1 MNKKI
6 PALFTIL
13 AFLAAIPIFAAQS
26 RSTEFHK
33 TGLKISKN
41 MTLNIK
47 FPNGFFVKGT
57 INGPT
62 GAAVESAYVFVGA
75 ASEQYSGYLGF
86 TDEAGKFSI
95 PVQAGKKYLRIAPP
109 SSDSIDPSKFS
120 RLLQKIVENINVT
133 KDTTV
138 SAVKL
143 KNGYILSGKVDPPAG
158 TGALKTFSPSIRVLL
173 PNAKDFGSIA
183 QTDGPSD
190 DISNKYAVALP
201 AGSYLLEAFGG
212 GTTVAKQIVQ
222 MQPTIQNV
230 KISKDTVKNIT
241 VPKGGYSLSG
251 TVKDA
256 SKTKLD
262 GILFIIPQSG
272 SFKDRILLFCGVS
285 EGVFGY
291 DTDLNLKN
299 LFISKGSYKL
309 MFVPLSYISADYKGK
324 ATVSYFDLTM
334 PAAAKTLA
342 LGAKNGFVVTGKA
355 TDANGKAMQA
365 IIAATNKSA
374 QADFDPLALN
384 GVFALSDDKGNYRI
398 ALPADTFN
406 FQAFPIPSD
415 SSSLAREKMLRR
427 LIGTAISK

>member
-6 PALFTIL
+6 PALFAVLAIL
-13 AFLAAIPIFAAQS
+13 AVIPIFAAQS
-26 RSTEFHK
+26 RSTEYHK
-33 TGLKISKN
+33 TGLKINKN
-41 MTLNIK
+41 ITLNIK

-57 INGPT
+57 IKGPN
-62 GAAVESAYVFVGA
+62 GAAVEGAIVFVGA
-75 ASEQYSGYLGF
+75 ASEQYSGYLGS

-95 PVQAGKKYLRIAPP
+95 PVQAGKKYLRIVPL
-109 SSDSIDPSKFS
+109 SSDSVDPAKFS

-133 KDTTV
+133 KDTAV
-138 SAVKL
+138 SPVKL

-158 TGALKTFSPSIRVLL
+158 TGALKTFSPSIRVVV
-173 PNAKDFGSIA
+173 PNAKDFGSLA
-183 QTDGPSD
+183 QTGGPND

-201 AGSYLLEAFGG
+201 AGSYRIGASAG
-212 GTTVAKQIVQ
+212 GTTVANQIVQ

-230 KISKDTVKNIT
+230 KVSKDTVKNIT
-241 VPKGGYSLSG
+241 LPKGGNSLSG

-256 SKTKLD
+256 SNTKLD
-262 GILFIIPQSG
+262 GILCIYPQSG
-272 SFKDRILLFCGVS
+272 PFEGRMLALCMVTK
-285 EGVFGY
+285 GVFGY

-299 LFISKGSYKL
+299 LFISSGSYTL

-342 LGAKNGFVVTGKA
+342 LVAKNGFVVSGKT

-365 IIAATNKSA
+365 IIGATNKSA
-374 QADFDPLALN
+374 QVDFNPLALN
-384 GVFALSDDKGNYRI
+384 GIFALSDDKGNYRI

-406 FQAFPIPSD
+406 FQALPIPSD
-415 SSSLAREKMLRR
+415 SSSLTREKMLQR
-427 LIGTAISK
+427 LIRTAISR

>member
-1 MNKKI
+1 
-6 PALFTIL
+6 
-13 AFLAAIPIFAAQS
+13 
-26 RSTEFHK
+26 
-33 TGLKISKN
+33 
-41 MTLNIK
+41 
-47 FPNGFFVKGT
+47 
-57 INGPT
+57 
-62 GAAVESAYVFVGA
+62 
-75 ASEQYSGYLGF
+75 
-86 TDEAGKFSI
+86 
-95 PVQAGKKYLRIAPP
+95 VQAGKKYLRIVPP
-109 SSDSIDPSKFS
+109 FSDSVDPSKFS
-120 RLLQKIVENINVT
+120 RLLEKIVENINVT
-133 KDTTV
+133 KDTSV
-138 SAVKL
+138 SPVKL

-173 PNAKDFGSIA
+173 PNTKDFGSIA
-183 QTDGPSD
+183 LTGGTND
-190 DISNKYAVALP
+190 DIQNKYAVALP
-201 AGSYLLEAFGG
+201 SGSYLIGAFAG
-212 GTTVAKQIVQ
+212 GTTVANQIVQ

-241 VPKGGYSLSG
+241 MPKGGYSLSG

-256 SKTKLD
+256 SHTKLD
-262 GILFIIPQSG
+262 GILFIIPKSG
-272 SFKDRILLFCGVS
+272 LFKGRILLFCGVS

-299 LFISKGSYKL
+299 VFIASGSYTL

-334 PAAAKTLA
+334 PATAKVLA
-342 LGAKNGFVVTGKA
+342 LVAKNGFVVSGKA

-374 QADFDPLALN
+374 QVDFDPLALN
-384 GVFALSDDKGNYRI
+384 GIFALSDEKGNYRI

-415 SSSLAREKMLRR
+415 SSSLTREMILRR